1 MPDLHWLP
9 RHPDLRGAVTGLRS
23 QPDAGRNLLGPA
35 IVQLANHRMDYLE
48 TLQIHRL
55 AKAALDHTPEG
66 WPQIRLALLGSC
78 SVEHLL
84 PPIAVGG
91 IRRRVWITPFVGGFG
106 QYRQELM
113 DPRSTLRHFAP
124 DVVLL
129 ALQPGDVV
137 DVLPLGA
144 SREQVDRAIERGIEG
159 LAQLWRMA
167 RTELGATVV
176 QQSFIHTG
184 DPLFGNL
191 DGLVPASP
199 RAVTDRLNSAMRDA
213 AASEGVLVLDL
224 AHWAESHGRDAWFD
238 PVRWHFAKQLVS
250 PGVAVFYGDL
260 VGRMLGALRGRSSKC
275 LVLDLDNTL
284 WGGVIG
290 DDGLDGIVLGQG
302 NAAGEAFIAFQAYV
316 KRLAERGVILAVC
329 SKNDL
334 AMAESV
340 FRQHPEMVLKRD
352 DIAAF
357 VANWQDKPTN
367 LREIAR
373 SLNIGLDSLVFFDD
387 NPAEREIVRQ
397 NLPEVAV
404 AEVPAEVTGFSR
416 CLAEGGWF
424 EAVSFTAEDQQR
436 GQQYLA
442 NQQRETE
449 LSSATNMD
457 DFLASLEMRMLAAPF
472 NRIDLPRIAQLTG
485 KTNQFN
491 VTTRRYSQEEL
502 AAFAADPDAI
512 ALSFRLTDK
521 FGDNGLI
528 CVLIGLPDHAEP
540 DALRIDTWLMS
551 CRVLGRQVEEE
562 VINQLGLIA
571 HERGF
576 ARIIGEYIPT
586 AKNGLVRDLYQ
597 RMGFIRISPENAAPA
612 MWSMAVPD
620 NPPHRTFI
628 DVDARYH
635 REAAE

>member
-1 MPDLHWLP
+1 MLDLHWFP
-9 RHPDLRGAVTGLRS
+9 SHPDLRGAVARLKS
-23 QPDAGRNLLGPA
+23 QLITRPEQLAPA
-35 IVQLANHRMDYLE
+35 VVQLANHRMDYLE
-48 TLQIHRL
+48 TLQFNRL
-55 AKAALDHTPEG
+55 AKAALDRTPEG
-66 WPQIRLALLGSC
+66 WLQVRLALLGSS

-84 PPIAVGG
+84 PPISIGG
-91 IRRRVWITPFVGGFG
+91 IRRRIKITPFVGGFG

-113 DPRSTLRHFAP
+113 GPSSELHRFAP
-124 DVVLL
+124 DVV
-129 ALQPGDVV
+129 AISLQPRDLI
-137 DVLPLGA
+137 DELPLGA

-159 LAQLWRMA
+159 LAALWRMA
-167 RTELGATVV
+167 RTEFGATVV

-184 DPLFGNL
+184 EPLFGNL

-199 RAVTDRLNSAMRDA
+199 RAVTDRLNQAMRDA
-213 AASEGVLVLDL
+213 AASEGVLLLDL
-224 AHWAESHGRDAWFD
+224 AHWAEGHGRDAWFD
-238 PVRWHFAKQLVS
+238 PVRWHYAKQLVA
-250 PGVAVFYGDL
+250 PGAAVFYGDL
-260 VGRMLGALRGRSSKC
+260 VGRILAALRGRSSKC

-302 NAAGEAFIAFQAYV
+302 NAAGEAFIAFQAYI
-316 KRLAERGVILAVC
+316 KRLSERGVILAVC
-329 SKNDL
+329 SKNDP
-334 AMAESV
+334 AIAESV
-340 FRQHPEMVLKRD
+340 FHQHPEMVLKRD

-373 SLNIGLDSLVFFDD
+373 ALNIGLDSLVFFDD

-404 AEVPAEVTGFSR
+404 PEVPAEVTGFSR

-424 EAVSFTAEDQQR
+424 EAISFTAEDQQR

-442 NQQRETE
+442 NKQRDTA
-449 LSSATNMD
+449 LSSATNME

-472 NRIDLPRIAQLTG
+472 NKVDLPRITQLTG

-502 AAFAADPDAI
+502 AAVAANPVAI
-512 ALSFRLTDK
+512 ALSFRLIDR

-528 CVLIGLPDHAEP
+528 CVLIAMPDRAEP

-562 VINQLGLIA
+562 VINQLSAIA
-571 HERGF
+571 RERGF

-586 AKNGLVRDLYQ
+586 AKNGMVRDLYQ
-597 RMGFIRISPENAAPA
+597 RMGFVRVSPDDITTAL
-612 MWSMAVPD
+612 WSMAVPHAA
-620 NPPHRTFI
+620 PHRTFI

-635 REAAE
+635 PQAAE

>member
-1 MPDLHWLP
+1 MLDLHWLP
-9 RHPDLRGAVTGLRS
+9 RHPDLRGAMAHVQS
-23 QPDAGRNLLGPA
+23 QLDAGPEQLGTA
-35 IVQLANHRMDYLE
+35 MMQLANHRMDYLE
-48 TLQIHRL
+48 TLRIDRL
-55 AKAALDHTPEG
+55 AKAALNQPPEG
-66 WPQIRLALLGSC
+66 WPQVRLALLGSC
-78 SVEHLL
+78 SAEHLL
-84 PPIAVGG
+84 PTITVGG
-91 IRRRVWITPFVGGFG
+91 IRRRLWITPFVGGFG

-113 DPRSTLRHFAP
+113 DPRSELRRFAP
-124 DVVLL
+124 HVVLL
-129 ALQPGDVV
+129 ALQPGDLV
-137 DVLPLGA
+137 DALPLGA
-144 SREQVDRAIERGIEG
+144 TREQVGRAIDRAIEGVT
-159 LAQLWRMA
+159 ALWKMA
-167 RTELGATVV
+167 RCELGATVI

-199 RAVTDRLNSAMRDA
+199 RAVTDRLNQAMRDA
-213 AASEGVLVLDL
+213 AAREGVLVLDL
-224 AHWAESHGRDAWFD
+224 AHWAETHGRDAWFD
-238 PVRWHFAKQLVS
+238 PVRWHFAKQLVA
-250 PGVAVFYGDL
+250 PGAAVFYGDL

-316 KRLAERGVILAVC
+316 RRLAERGVILAVC
-329 SKNDL
+329 SKNDQ
-334 AMAESV
+334 AVAESA

-373 SLNIGLDSLVFFDD
+373 TLNIGLDSLVFFDD

-404 AEVPAEVTGFSR
+404 AEVPPEVTGFSR
-416 CLAEGGWF
+416 CVAEGGWF

-436 GQQYLA
+436 GKQYLA
-442 NQQRETE
+442 NQHRESA

-502 AAFAADPDAI
+502 AAFAADPDTV

-528 CVLIGLPDHAEP
+528 CVLIALPDHAEH
-540 DALRIDTWLMS
+540 DALRINTWLMS

-562 VINQLGLIA
+562 VINQLSMIA

-586 AKNGLVRDLYQ
+586 AKNGMVRDLYQ
-597 RMGFIRISPENAAPA
+597 RMGFVRVSPEDAATSL
-612 MWSMAVPD
+612 WSMAVPD
-620 NPPHRTFI
+620 NPPHRTSI
-628 DVDARYH
+628 DCGRTLPP
-635 REAAE
+635 

>member
-1 MPDLHWLP
+1 MLTLHWLP
-9 RHPDLRGAVTGLRS
+9 SHSDLRGAVARLKS
-23 QPDAGRNLLGPA
+23 QLGAEPEQFGTA
-35 IVQLANHRMDYLE
+35 MMQLANHRIDYLE
-48 TLQIHRL
+48 TLRIDRL
-55 AKAALDHTPEG
+55 AKAAFNLPPQG
-66 WPQIRLALLGSC
+66 WPQVRLALLGSC
-78 SVEHLL
+78 SAEHLL
-84 PPIAVGG
+84 PPITVGG
-91 IRRRVWITPFVGGFG
+91 IRRRLWITPFVGGFG

-113 DPRSTLRHFAP
+113 NPRSDLHQFAP
-124 DVVLL
+124 HVVLL

-137 DVLPLGA
+137 DALPLG
-144 SREQVDRAIERGIEG
+144 STREQVDRAIDRAIESVR
-159 LAQLWRMA
+159 ALWRMA
-167 RTELGATVV
+167 RSELGTTVI

-199 RAVTDRLNSAMRDA
+199 RAVADRLNQAMRDA
-213 AASEGVLVLDL
+213 AVREGVLVLDL
-224 AHWAESHGRDAWFD
+224 AHWVETHGRDAWFD
-238 PVRWHFAKQLVS
+238 PVRWHFAKQLVA
-250 PGVAVFYGDL
+250 PGAAVFYGDL

-302 NAAGEAFIAFQAYV
+302 NAAGEAFIAFQSYV

-329 SKNDL
+329 SKNDPKI
-334 AMAESV
+334 AESV
-340 FRQHPEMVLKRD
+340 FHQHPEMVLKRD
-352 DIAAF
+352 DIVAF

-373 SLNIGLDSLVFFDD
+373 TLNIGLDSLVFFDD

-397 NLPEVAV
+397 NLPEVCV
-404 AEVPAEVTGFSR
+404 AEVPSEVTCFSR

-442 NQQRETE
+442 NQQRESA
-449 LSSATNMD
+449 LSSVTNMD
-457 DFLASLEMRMLAAPF
+457 DFLASLKMRMLAAPF

-502 AAFAADPDAI
+502 AAFAADLDAV
-512 ALSFRLTDK
+512 ALSFRLIDK

-528 CVLIGLPDHAEP
+528 CVLIALPDHAER

-562 VINQLGLIA
+562 VINQLSLIA

-586 AKNGLVRDLYQ
+586 AKNGMVRDLYEQ
-597 RMGFIRISPENAAPA
+597 LGFVRISPEDASAAL
-612 MWSMAVPD
+612 WSMGVPD
-620 NPPHRTFI
+620 NPPHQTFI
-628 DVDARYH
+628 EVDARYH
-635 REAAE
+635 HEAAE